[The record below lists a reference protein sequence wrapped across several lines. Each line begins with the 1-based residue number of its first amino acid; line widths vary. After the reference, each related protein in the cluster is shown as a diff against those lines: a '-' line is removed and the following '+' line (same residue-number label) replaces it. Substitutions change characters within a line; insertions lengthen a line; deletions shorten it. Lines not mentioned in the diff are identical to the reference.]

1 VVGVDVSLR
10 PWAWAVAVNGR
21 WVSGEL
27 PDGRD
32 PAGSLREALEA
43 ARVPDRAVA
52 LAIPMHS
59 VAWDTIPGLRLR
71 SRQARK
77 AAALAA
83 ATRLRVTP
91 REAVVSLDE
100 ARGGVMYAC
109 AERAVIGSLMAP
121 WLAAGFAVPVVEPAA
136 VSLLR
141 GVGSDRP
148 VVIVRVGDGEVE
160 IVAGSRDRLL
170 FARSV
175 PVAWAPGQAN
185 AVRLEVDATIDAAR
199 KEGEAVERVLVGGRG
214 DLGALLAAFGD
225 GAGQVAL
232 SADYRMPEITPWAVA
247 AASAAL
253 WKTVSPRRSH
263 RGGAARGLAWLSTIA
278 HTAGHGRRAGAED
291 PHEA

>member
-1 VVGVDVSLR
+1 MVVGVDVSLR

-43 ARVPDRAVA
+43 ARVRDRAVA
-52 LAIPMHS
+52 LAIPMRS

-83 ATRLRVTP
+83 VSRLRVTP

-109 AERAVIGSLMAP
+109 AERAAIGSLMAP

-141 GVGSDRP
+141 GVGRDRP
-148 VVIVRVGDGEVE
+148 VVIVRVGEGEVE

-175 PVAWAPGQAN
+175 PVAWSPGQAN

-199 KEGEAVERVLVGGRG
+199 KEGEAVERMLVGGRG
-214 DLGALLAAFGD
+214 DLGALLGAFGD

-232 SADYRMPEITPWAVA
+232 SPDHLMPEIAPWAVA

-253 WKTVSPRRSH
+253 WRARALKARRPV
-263 RGGAARGLAWLSTIA
+263 RRAVAEAVFGRLLGIGARRPGGAG
-278 HTAGHGRRAGAED
+278 ED
-291 PHEA
+291 HAA